1 MFIMQFL
8 TFCNK
13 MPRGS
18 YLSDFEKGQ
27 ISAYL
32 KSGLSFREIARKIN
46 RSHVVVTNFA
56 NNPSGYGTKKT
67 GGPKKKIS
75 ERDKRRIINCA
86 SNTMKSLSQ
95 IINECQVN
103 ASKST
108 ISRLL
113 KNSQSITRQK
123 LMSVPRILPRHKSN
137 RLEFAKRN
145 LQTNWRK
152 VSQ

>member
-1 MFIMQFL
+1 
-8 TFCNK
+8 

-18 YLSDFEKGQ
+18 YLRDFEKGQ

-32 KSGLSFREIARKIN
+32 KSVLSFREIARKIN

-56 NNPSGYGTKKT
+56 NNTSGYGKKKI
-67 GGPKKKIS
+67 GGPKKKLS

-95 IINECQVN
+95 IINECKADV
-103 ASKST
+103 SKST
-108 ISRLL
+108 IGRLL
-113 KNSQSITRQK
+113 KDSQNITRQK
-123 LMSVPRILPRHKSN
+123 LMPVPRLLPRHKCA

-145 LQTNWRK
+145 LHHQLEKGKSKIIVDGWT
-152 VSQ
+152 V